1 MNNELGKERGHS
13 RHLANGQFT
22 GSALPSLRGRRRSE
36 VSQGEVTNISDGGFC
51 MVATHPLQIS
61 ALLPRPTSARSD
73 SRGNPHS
80 SPSSLGTASGV
91 RASLPNRPAVC
102 HLNSSR
108 YCFLSYIP
116 HLAGANLSGYFDQ
129 RIDAAFLH

>member
-1 MNNELGKERGHS
+1 MNNELGKKRGHS

-22 GSALPSLRGRRRSE
+22 GSALPSLRGQRRSE
-36 VSQGEVTNISDGGFC
+36 VSQGEDKHFRRWVLHGCYSPLANFC
-51 MVATHPLQIS
+51 ATS
-61 ALLPRPTSARSD
+61 RPTSTHSD

-80 SPSSLGTASGV
+80 SPSSLGRASAV
-91 RASLPNRPAVC
+91 RAPLPNRPAVC

-116 HLAGANLSGYFDQ
+116 HLAGTNLPGYFDQ